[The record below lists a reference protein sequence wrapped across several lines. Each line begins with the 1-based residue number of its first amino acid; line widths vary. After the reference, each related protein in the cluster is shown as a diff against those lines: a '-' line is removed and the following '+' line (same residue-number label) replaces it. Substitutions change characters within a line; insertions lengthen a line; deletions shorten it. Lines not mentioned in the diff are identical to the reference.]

1 MSTINK
7 RVLESFRK
15 KLSNDQLTQ
24 LFNLLNRIGF
34 NRTLK
39 SKGGSSGSLMD
50 GSLNQPLKINKIDII
65 KSLRSM
71 YSNGGLAQSEILDLL
86 SKIDFKDLNL
96 SDLKLIKEFKMNLE
110 DK

>member
-1 MSTINK
+1 MRTINK

-34 NRTLK
+34 NRALK
-39 SKGGSSGSLMD
+39 SKGGSVGSLMD
-50 GSLNQPLKINKIDII
+50 VGLNQPLKINKIDTIQ
-65 KSLRSM
+65 SLRSM

-86 SKIDFKDLNL
+86 PKNDLKDLN
-96 SDLKLIKEFKMNLE
+96 STELKLIEEFKMNLE

>member
-7 RVLESFRK
+7 RVLKSFRK
-15 KLSNDQLTQ
+15 KLSNDQLIE

-39 SKGGSSGSLMD
+39 SKGGSVGFLMD
-50 GSLNQPLKINKIDII
+50 NSLNQPLKINNIDTI
-65 KSLRSM
+65 KSLKSM
-71 YSNGGLAQSEILDLL
+71 YQNGGLAQSEILYLL
-86 SKIDFKDLNL
+86 SKIDLKDLNL
-96 SDLKLIKEFKMNLE
+96 SDLKLIKELNLE

>member
-15 KLSNDQLTQ
+15 KLSNDQLIE
-24 LFNLLNRIGF
+24 LFDLLNRINF

-39 SKGGSSGSLMD
+39 SKGGSVGSLMD
-50 GSLNQPLKINKIDII
+50 NSLNQPLKINKIDTIQ
-65 KSLRSM
+65 SLRSM
-71 YSNGGLAQSEILDLL
+71 YQNGGLAQSEILDLL
-86 SKIDFKDLNL
+86 TKIDLKDLNL
-96 SDLKLIKEFKMNLE
+96 SDLKLIKELSLE

>member
-7 RVLESFRK
+7 RVLKSFRK

-39 SKGGSSGSLMD
+39 SNGGSVGSLMD
-50 GSLNQPLKINKIDII
+50 NSLNQPLKIDTIDTIQ
-65 KSLRSM
+65 SLRSM
-71 YSNGGLAQSEILDLL
+71 YQNGGLAQLEILDLF
-86 SKIDFKDLNL
+86 SKIDLKDLNL
-96 SDLKLIKEFKMNLE
+96 SDLKLIKELTLE